1 MSVTRRQALIGATAL
16 AAGAPAVSEVLAQG
30 APVATMPPPSPVA
43 AGQAPGYYRY
53 KIGDIEVIAVNDGYV
68 ERAVEGY
75 VKNAPLPEV
84 EQHMKAINQ
93 PSGKVR
99 VPYTAM
105 VLRTG
110 GKTVLIDTG
119 MGDMGGPTQGRMV
132 ANLKAAGIDPSQIDV
147 VVISHFHGDHI
158 NGLRLKSGDLVYSKA
173 EVMVPAAEYAFWMDD
188 ARLAAAP
195 DAMKGAFNAP
205 RRALGSLASKVTQ
218 FAADKEIL
226 PGVTALAAYGHTPGH
241 TTFAIHS
248 GNQRMMMMVDV
259 TNHTSVFLRN
269 PDWHVLFD
277 MDPEAAART
286 RRRMAEMAVSEKM
299 QVAFYHA
306 PFPATGFIE
315 KAGNGF
321 RLEPVQW
328 T

>member
-1 MSVTRRQALIGATAL
+1 MTITRRGALMGSGALVAGFSASASLAL
-16 AAGAPAVSEVLAQG
+16 AQEAAKPAAAAAPA
-30 APVATMPPPSPVA
+30 
-43 AGQAPGYYRY
+43 QAPGFYRY
-53 KIGDIEVIAVNDGYV
+53 KVGDIEVIAVNDGYI
-68 ERAVEGY
+68 ERPVEGY
-75 VKNAPLPEV
+75 VKNAPLAEV
-84 EQHMKAINQ
+84 QQFIQSLNQ
-93 PSGKVR
+93 PAGKVR

-119 MGDMGGPTQGRMV
+119 MADMGAPTQGRLA
-132 ANLKAAGIDPSQIDV
+132 ANLKAAGIEPAQIDV

-158 NGLRLKSGDLVYSKA
+158 NGLRTKAGELVYPKA
-173 EVMVPAAEYAFWMDD
+173 EVMVPEAEYAFWMDD
-188 ARLAAAP
+188 ARMAAAA
-195 DAMKGAFNAP
+195 DAQKGLFAIP
-205 RRALGSLASKVTQ
+205 RRALGNLASKVTR

-226 PGVTALAAYGHTPGH
+226 PGITALPAYGHTPGH

-259 TNHTSVFLRN
+259 TNHTGVFLRN

-277 MDPEAAART
+277 MEPDAAAKS
-286 RRRMAEMAVSEKM
+286 RRRMAELAVSEKM